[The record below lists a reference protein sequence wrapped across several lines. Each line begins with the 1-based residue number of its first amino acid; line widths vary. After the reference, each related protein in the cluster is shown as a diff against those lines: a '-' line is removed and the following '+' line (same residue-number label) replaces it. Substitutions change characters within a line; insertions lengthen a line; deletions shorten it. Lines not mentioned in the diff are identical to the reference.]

1 MNVDNIFKNKLVYN
15 GAEDMP
21 LALKWAPQI
30 KEVPGQTN
38 TEKLI
43 KVSNTNDDVINSTKV
58 YIYIYIYI
66 LIYKKKTVADVFKQQ
81 NNWNSTNWQ
90 WSSKPVL
97 IYNQC

>member
-1 MNVDNIFKNKLVYN
+1 
-15 GAEDMP
+15 MP

-58 YIYIYIYI
+58 YIYIYPY
-66 LIYKKKTVADVFKQQ
+66 LQKED
-81 NNWNSTNWQ
+81 
-90 WSSKPVL
+90 SSRRVQTTK
-97 IYNQC
+97 